1 MDTDG
6 LNLFENLLQYDP
18 RNRLSASNSLHHNYF
33 KKYFPARIYKLS
45 ATSTI
50 FEGEENEQNNNDPS
64 QKIAMTANPGKTQ
77 KELTDASGNSR
88 KKKGN
93 KRRQSVIF

>member
-18 RNRLSASNSLHHNYF
+18 RNRLSAKNSLYHNYF

-50 FEGEENEQNNNDPS
+50 FEGGEDDDDETE
-64 QKIAMTANPGKTQ
+64 KIAMTANPGKTQ

>member
-6 LNLFENLLQYDP
+6 INLFENLLQYDP

-50 FEGEENEQNNNDPS
+50 FEGEDTEQNDSS
-64 QKIAMTANPGKTQ
+64 QKIAMTANPGKAQ